1 MLNPDDIDEVMDE
14 KHAETKEA
22 DGDSD
27 DERRRSDDIMD
38 IDGIVKQN
46 RQYDQQ
52 ESNSE
57 VASQLLESDFEQG
70 PDEAEEAPKKA
81 DENLTALKN
90 AFREKNSKY
99 LQFMRGDFDCVQNE
113 SITVTLQFPL
123 EYKKLLLL
131 TLVENC
137 LQKVLIRNI

>member
-1 MLNPDDIDEVMDE
+1 MDE
-14 KHAETKEA
+14 KHGETKDA
-22 DGDSD
+22 DVDSD
-27 DERRRSDDIMD
+27 DDGRKSDEVMD

-46 RQYDQQ
+46 QRYDQQ

-57 VASQLLESDFEQG
+57 VDSQLLESDFEQG
-70 PDEAEEAPKKA
+70 PDEAEEAQRKA
-81 DENLTALKN
+81 DDNLTALKN

-113 SITVTLQFPL
+113 SISVTLQFPL

-131 TLVENC
+131 TLAETC